1 MSDKPDYKNTLN
13 LPQTDFAMKANLSQS
28 EPASLARWDAMGLY
42 DRLERERAD
51 APHFRFHDG
60 PPYANGPIHVGH
72 MVNKVLKDIVVRSR
86 LISPREAA
94 RLMGL
99 PDDYPLPASQTAALH
114 LLGDGVASPVVR
126 WLSEHLLAPLAGLE
140 PRRRAA

>member
-1 MSDKPDYKNTLN
+1 MADFKNTLN

-42 DRLERERAD
+42 DRLERERAG

-86 LISPREAA
+86 LMEGMRVMACPSSTAWW
-94 RLMGL
+94 
-99 PDDYPLPASQTAALH
+99 AS
-114 LLGDGVASPVVR
+114 
-126 WLSEHLLAPLAGLE
+126 W
-140 PRRRAA
+140 